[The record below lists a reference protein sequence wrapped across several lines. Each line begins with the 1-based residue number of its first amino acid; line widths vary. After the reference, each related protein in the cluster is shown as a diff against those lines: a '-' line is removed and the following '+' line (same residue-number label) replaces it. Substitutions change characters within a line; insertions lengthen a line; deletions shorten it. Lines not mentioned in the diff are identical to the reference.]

1 MESPLSYQ
9 DFIDESESQLDAA
22 LTNSQ
27 IPANVVSPIPHTVS
41 RQTLPEKL
49 QFLQLSEWDE
59 HNGYEEDE
67 PSCLHYSIE

>member
-1 MESPLSYQ
+1 VESPLSYQ
-9 DFIDESESQLDAA
+9 DFIDESKSQLDAA

-27 IPANVVSPIPHTVS
+27 RPANVVPPIPHIVS
-41 RQTLPEKL
+41 WQILPGKL
-49 QFLQLSEWDE
+49 QFLELSEWDE